1 VPIEDVDTPYSDGWW
16 LRRLLKAL
24 NATPPAL
31 SESVRDSRKTHMG
44 RRDWFDLLW
53 SYNIGEAPL
62 PRVSRQHKEATRE
75 FLRLARANYG
85 MLAVEALLDRVTL
98 AGVDTAGA
106 VDTAGDEL
114 ARAIHAANGAWLQDT
129 LGFTFALGQG
139 FAFVGPGDEPGQA
152 VITAEDP
159 RQVIA
164 AMDPVRPL
172 VARAALKTY
181 RDDDAGEDVA
191 HLFLPAAGGRGD
203 RVRVA
208 VRIGSIGLNPSRF
221 VSSAWEWDD
230 ARSGDLQVQGFGVP
244 VVPFVNRLGL
254 GEYEPHLD
262 LLDRINNMIG
272 DRLWVSKFQVFRQRA
287 LRIKEGGQ
295 PLPDVDPDT
304 GEKIDYDDLFEA
316 DPGAMWELPAGVDI
330 WESQQTDMTPILTS
344 VRDDVREFSAVTRT
358 PLSMFSPQGAD
369 TSAAGAENL
378 SDGLVFKGEDRTA
391 RLTPSVAR
399 TMQLALAYAGEVE
412 LARRPLG
419 VTWAPVRRT
428 TLTERAQAA
437 TAGKASG
444 VPQEAIYSELWQFT
458 PEQVAR
464 MQRQRGSDLFFQAQ
478 TPAPTTNGPVV
489 AAPATNG
496 NAPAANGA
504 GGA

>member
-1 VPIEDVDTPYSDGWW
+1 
-16 LRRLLKAL
+16 
-24 NATPPAL
+24 
-31 SESVRDSRKTHMG
+31 
-44 RRDWFDLLW
+44 
-53 SYNIGEAPL
+53 
-62 PRVSRQHKEATRE
+62 
-75 FLRLARANYG
+75 
-85 MLAVEALLDRVTL
+85 
-98 AGVDTAGA
+98 
-106 VDTAGDEL
+106 
-114 ARAIHAANGAWLQDT
+114 
-129 LGFTFALGQG
+129 
-139 FAFVGPGDEPGQA
+139 
-152 VITAEDP
+152 
-159 RQVIA
+159 
-164 AMDPVRPL
+164 
-172 VARAALKTY
+172 
-181 RDDDAGEDVA
+181 VA
-191 HLFLPAAGGRGD
+191 HLVLPAAGGRGD

-208 VRIGSIGLNPSRF
+208 VRTGGAGLNASRF

-230 ARSGDLQVQGFGVP
+230 ARSGDLEVQGFGVP

>member
-1 VPIEDVDTPYSDGWW
+1 MRVPIEDTDTPYTDGWW
-16 LRRLLKAL
+16 LRRLLKGL
-24 NATPPAL
+24 NATPPVA
-31 SESVRDSRKTHMG
+31 STSVRESRKARMG
-44 RRDWFDLLW
+44 RRDWLDLLW
-53 SYNIGEAPL
+53 SYNVGEAPL
-62 PRVSRQHKEATRE
+62 PRVNRAHAEATRE

-106 VDTAGDEL
+106 DDAAGDEL
-114 ARAIHAANGAWLQDT
+114 ARSINRANGAWLQDT
-129 LGFTFALGQG
+129 LGFTFALGCG
-139 FAFVGPGDEPGQA
+139 FAFVGPGDEPGA
-152 VITAEDP
+152 ALITAEDP

-191 HLFLPAAGGRGD
+191 HLFLPASGGRGD
-203 RVRVA
+203 RVHVA
-208 VRIGSIGLNPSRF
+208 VRTGSAGLNPARF
-221 VSSAWEWDD
+221 VSSAWEWDED
-230 ARSGDLQVQGFGVP
+230 RSGDLEVQGFGVP

-262 LLDRINNMIG
+262 LLDRINNMIA
-272 DRLWVSKFQVFRQRA
+272 DRLWISKFQVFRQRA
-287 LRIKEGGQ
+287 LRQKEGGN
-295 PLPDVDPDT
+295 PLPDTDPDT
-304 GEKIDYDDLFEA
+304 GERINYDELFEA
-316 DPGAMWELPAGVDI
+316 DPGAMWELPPGMDI
-330 WESQQTDMTPILTS
+330 WESQQTDMTPMLTS
-344 VRDDVREFSAVTRT
+344 TRDDVREFSAVTRT

-391 RLTPSVAR
+391 RLTPPVAR
-399 TMQLALAYAGEVE
+399 VFQLALAYAGELE

-444 VPQEAIYSELWQFT
+444 VPQESILSELWQFT
-458 PEQVAR
+458 PEQVVR
-464 MQRQRGSDLFFQAQ
+464 MTRQRGSDLFFQAQ
-478 TPAPTTNGPVV
+478 AVPAPATNGAV
-489 AAPATNG
+489 PATNG
-496 NAPAANGA
+496 NAPAAPAVNGA
-504 GGA
+504 

>member
-1 VPIEDVDTPYSDGWW
+1 
-16 LRRLLKAL
+16 
-24 NATPPAL
+24 
-31 SESVRDSRKTHMG
+31 
-44 RRDWFDLLW
+44 
-53 SYNIGEAPL
+53 
-62 PRVSRQHKEATRE
+62 
-75 FLRLARANYG
+75 
-85 MLAVEALLDRVTL
+85 
-98 AGVDTAGA
+98 
-106 VDTAGDEL
+106 
-114 ARAIHAANGAWLQDT
+114 
-129 LGFTFALGQG
+129 
-139 FAFVGPGDEPGQA
+139 
-152 VITAEDP
+152 
-159 RQVIA
+159 
-164 AMDPVRPL
+164 

-191 HLFLPAAGGRGD
+191 HLFLPAQDGRGD

-478 TPAPTTNGPVV
+478 APGAGGEWRGPGCPGDERQRSSGDAGRLTWPSGCRRFGCSSAQRGFGPHRHHHPMHRAPAARRRTERRRCLSRRPPRRRSSSPTSPPKPPPAQRIQDTVLTQFIALLRALLTGRWYDEPDHRRSRPTVGRRSCGRARTSPATSPAPTSTSPSWRWTPHRPRVDPELPARLRAVDVRRGMGTASGAVPVR
-489 AAPATNG
+489 PLPG
-496 NAPAANGA
+496 RG
-504 GGA
+504 

>member
-16 LRRLLKAL
+16 LRRLLKGL

-31 SESVRDSRKTHMG
+31 PANVRDSRKSRMG
-44 RRDWFDLLW
+44 RREWMDLLW
-53 SYNIGEAPL
+53 SYNVGEAPI
-62 PRVSRQHKEATRE
+62 PRVNRQHREATRE

-85 MLAVEALLDRVTL
+85 MLTVEALLDRVTL
-98 AGVDTAGA
+98 AGIDTGGA
-106 VDTAGDEL
+106 NDTTGDEL
-114 ARAIHAANGAWLQDT
+114 ARAIHSANGAWLQDT
-129 LGFTFALGQG
+129 LGFTFALGCG
-139 FAFVGPGDEPGQA
+139 YAFVGPGDAPGKA
-152 VITAEDP
+152 LITAEDP

-181 RDDDAGEDVA
+181 RDEDAGQDVA
-191 HLFLPAAGGRGD
+191 HLFLPAVEGRGD

-208 VRIGSIGLNPSRF
+208 TRTGSAFSTSRF
-221 VSSAWEWDD
+221 SPSSWEWDD
-230 ARSGDLQVQGFGVP
+230 ARSGDLEVQGFGVP
-244 VVPFVNRLGL
+244 VVPYVNRLGL

-262 LLDRINNMIG
+262 LLDRINNMIS
-272 DRLWVSKFQVFRQRA
+272 DRLWISKFQVFRQRA
-287 LRIKEGGQ
+287 LRLKEGGS

-304 GEKIDYDDLFEA
+304 GQPIDYNELFEA
-316 DPGAMWELPAGVDI
+316 DPGAMWELPPGMDI

-358 PLSMFSPQGAD
+358 PLSMFSPEGAEQ
-369 TSAAGAENL
+369 SAAGAENL

-391 RLTPSVAR
+391 RLTPPVAR
-399 TMQLALAYAGEVE
+399 TFQLALAYAGEVDR
-412 LARRPLG
+412 ARGSLG

-437 TAGKASG
+437 SAGKASD
-444 VPQEAIYSELWQFT
+444 VPWESVMGELWQFT

-464 MQRQRGSDLFFQAQ
+464 MQAQRGADLFFQA
-478 TPAPTTNGPVV
+478 PAPAP

-496 NAPAANGA
+496 TTPTPAAP
-504 GGA
+504 GG